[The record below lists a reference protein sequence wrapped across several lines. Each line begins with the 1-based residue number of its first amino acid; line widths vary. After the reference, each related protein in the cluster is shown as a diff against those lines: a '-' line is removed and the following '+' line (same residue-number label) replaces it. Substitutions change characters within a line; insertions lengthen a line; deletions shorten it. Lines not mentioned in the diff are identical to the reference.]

1 MKNGRK
7 ILKKEQIIS
16 YAFARQFRKDKEN
29 LAKIATMEM
38 GKAIKESR
46 AEVEKCAWAMEYFAD
61 NGKSF

>member
-1 MKNGRK
+1 MEERHNKGTEF
-7 ILKKEQIIS
+7 LYS
-16 YAFARQFRKDKEN
+16 FAHEFRKNKEN

-61 NGKSF
+61 NVKSLFN